1 MQWFRPSTSEITF
14 LHCSPELELY
24 REKLQ
29 KSSKARC
36 GAPNN
41 CIYARFPDP
50 QLQILHFWPP
60 LIEQAPSWNLLKC
73 GEIWWNQLQLLSPR
87 HLIPANLHWFGPSTN
102 DFTFFFAPHPQQH
115 PEKNFKNLQKLG
127 VGRPITAYTQGFQT
141 LNYRFYIFD
150 PLYLNKLQVGIC
162 WNVVKYGEINCNC

>member
-1 MQWFRPSTSEITF
+1 MPLLDFRQNKWNRYIPPFHFNAYIHWFRPSTSEITF

-24 REKLQ
+24 RESLQ

-41 CIYARFPDP
+41 CIDTRFPDP

-102 DFTFFFAPHPQQH
+102 DFTFVFAPHPQQH
-115 PEKNFKNLQKLG
+115 PAGIATFSFKPQL
-127 VGRPITAYTQGFQT
+127 
-141 LNYRFYIFD
+141 
-150 PLYLNKLQVGIC
+150 
-162 WNVVKYGEINCNC
+162 